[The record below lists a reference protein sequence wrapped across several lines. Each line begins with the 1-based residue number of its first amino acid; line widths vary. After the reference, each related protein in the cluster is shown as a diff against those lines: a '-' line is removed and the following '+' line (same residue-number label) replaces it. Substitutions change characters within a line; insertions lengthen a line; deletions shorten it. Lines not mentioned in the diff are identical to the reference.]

1 MSYLGVGVSPG
12 NVAGAPMKLNDR
24 KVRLTELI
32 LRCLVCALALISA
45 ILVATDTQVKE
56 VFTIQKKAKYTD
68 MKALVLLVVVNGIA
82 AAYSLVHGV
91 RCVVGMMKGSV
102 LFSKP
107 LAWAI
112 FSGDQAVAYL
122 TVASVGAAAQSAAF
136 AKLGEPELQWMK
148 ICTMYGKFC
157 NQVGEGIA
165 TALLASI
172 GMVMISCISAFG
184 LFRLYGGNKARQ
196 SSLW

>member
-1 MSYLGVGVSPG
+1 MSFVGVGVSPG
-12 NVAGAPMKLNDR
+12 NFTGTKVKLFDR
-24 KVRLTELI
+24 KVRLTELV
-32 LRCLVCALALISA
+32 LRCSVCVLALISA
-45 ILVATDTQVKE
+45 ILIATDVQVRE
-56 VFTIQKKAKYTD
+56 IFTIQKKAKYTD

-82 AAYSLVHGV
+82 AAYSLVQVV
-91 RCVVGMMKGSV
+91 RCVVGLMKGNV

-112 FSGDQAVAYL
+112 FFGDQAVAYL
-122 TVASVGAAAQSAAF
+122 CVAGIAAAAQSAAF

-148 ICTMYGKFC
+148 ICNMYGKFC

-165 TALLASI
+165 SALFASI

-184 LFRLYGGNKARQ
+184 LFRLYGGNKIRP
-196 SSLW
+196 SSRW